1 MSLFLALML
10 CWSLT
15 VPAFADG
22 TVQHSNSGVDYVDIT
37 EISPLTSDEI
47 DKYSQYTV
55 DSLQTLSIGMPQ
67 GLLKNDILSMSTL
80 IDTRELKDVSM
91 NLYTSSILPSHL
103 YACSDIT
110 EILEVEGSIYIH
122 TRHSM
127 AKQST

>member
-1 MSLFLALML
+1 MSLVLALTL

-55 DSLQTLSIGMPQ
+55 DSPQTLSIGMPQ

-91 NLYTSSILPSHL
+91 NLYTSSILPMR
-103 YACSDIT
+103 
-110 EILEVEGSIYIH
+110 GW
-122 TRHSM
+122 
-127 AKQST
+127 